1 MDFKD
6 CLTIGKIVKPI
17 GLKGLVKVI
26 SLSDFP
32 ERFFDCGDVYLFD
45 EKKSAFH
52 KNKTSSTH
60 VFKIR
65 ECSQGNGFLRLGF
78 SSYDKIEDIQELVGS
93 LVMIAESERAQ
104 LEEGQFYYYELIGLE
119 AYDKDKLLG
128 KIDSIVDYGSGDLFR
143 IIDNGKEL
151 LIPFRKEFVKEIDLE
166 SKRVQLELIEG
177 FI

>member
-1 MDFKD
+1 
-6 CLTIGKIVKPI
+6 VKPI

-45 EKKSAFH
+45 EKKSEFH
-52 KNKTSSTH
+52 KNKNGCNQ

-65 ECSQGNGFLRLGF
+65 ECNQGNGFLRIGF
-78 SSYDKIEDIQELVGS
+78 LNYDTIEDITELVGS
-93 LVMIAESERAQ
+93 LVMIEESKRTE
-104 LEEGQFYYYELIGLE
+104 LDEGQFYYYELIGLD
-119 AYDKDKLLG
+119 AYDKERFLG

-151 LIPFRKEFVKEIDLE
+151 LIPFRKEFVREIDL
-166 SKRVQLELIEG
+166 KNNKVHLDLIEG